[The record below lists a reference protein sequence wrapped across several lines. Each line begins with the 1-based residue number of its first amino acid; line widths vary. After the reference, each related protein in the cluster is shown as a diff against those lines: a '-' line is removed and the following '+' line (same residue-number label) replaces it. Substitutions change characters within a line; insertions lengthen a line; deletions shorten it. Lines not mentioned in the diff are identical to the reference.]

1 MAHESPKRIRNVAL
15 VGHRGSGK
23 TSVNEALLFEAGA
36 INRLGSVADG
46 STVSDS
52 ASDEKAREMSISA
65 SLSSFRWADRKI
77 NLVDTPGEPSFIADA
92 LAALRVVEGAVFVVN
107 GVMGVEVTTSRLWER
122 AAELGLAR
130 TVFVNM
136 LDRERA
142 DFFRS
147 LESLKQAFGPH
158 VVATE
163 IPIGREH
170 ELQGVVDLID
180 MKAYRYDGD
189 GRDNCSEI
197 EIPEELRAQADEYR
211 EKLMDEVAEVSDAL
225 MERYLEGEEISHEE
239 TVAALKK
246 GVTEG
251 HLFPVT
257 CGAAT
262 RNLGINRLL
271 DAFVED
277 LPSPAKRG
285 PIELDGVTLEPDE
298 SKDMVAFVFKTLAD
312 PYAGRVNLFRVYQG
326 VLKHDSHAHNCRAGA
341 KERIGQLL
349 VPQGKDTEHAD
360 EFGPGDIGAVAK
372 LKETHAGDV
381 LASKEMDIPLKLPPM
396 PRPVMAFAIEAKA
409 KGDEEK
415 MGQALRRLQEEDP
428 TIDFHR
434 DSETGE
440 QILAG
445 ITQIHVEVIV
455 DRMKERFGAEVELH
469 SPHVPY
475 REAIKG
481 SAKSH
486 ARYKKQTGGRGQFA
500 DCHIEIAPGA
510 EGEGLEFVN
519 AIKGGVIPG
528 GFIPA
533 VQKGVVRG
541 DALRHRRRLSR
552 PGREGHALRRPA
564 PLGRLLG
571 DGVQDRGIDGVQGRH
586 GERHPD
592 ADGADHDRDGRGAGG
607 VRRRRDRRPQ
617 LPPRSAARNG
627 AQGRSDRD
635 EGRGADG
642 RDARLRTGPASDHRR
657 TGRVLD
663 GSRPLRGGPRARGAT
678 GRAGGA
684 AGEGGR
690 RGLNYPWR
698 REEGASAR
706 SRRRQL
712 RCLRAHH
719 PQG

>member
-23 TSVNEALLFEAGA
+23 TSVNEALLFTAGA

-46 STVSDS
+46 TTVSDS
-52 ASDEKAREMSISA
+52 APDEKAREMSISA
-65 SLSSFRWADRKI
+65 SLSSFRWDDRKI
-77 NLVDTPGEPSFIADA
+77 NLIDTPGEPSFVADA
-92 LAALRVVEGAVFVVN
+92 LCALRVCEGAVFVIN
-107 GVMGVEVTTSRLWER
+107 GVMGAEVTTSRLWER
-122 AAELGLAR
+122 ASDLGLAR
-130 TVFVNM
+130 ILFVNM
-136 LDRERA
+136 LDRERS
-142 DFFRS
+142 DFFRA
-147 LESLKQAFGPH
+147 LDSLKQAFGQH

-163 IPIGREH
+163 IPIGAEH
-170 ELQGVVDLID
+170 ELEGVVDLID

-189 GRDNCSEI
+189 GRENCT
-197 EIPEELRAQADEYR
+197 EIPIPDDLADRAQEMR
-211 EKLMDEVAEVSDAL
+211 EKLMDEVAEVSDEL

-239 TVAALKK
+239 TVTALKT

-285 PIELDGVTLEPDE
+285 TIELDGVALEPDE
-298 SKDMVAFVFKTLAD
+298 TKDTVAFVFKTLAD
-312 PYAGRVNLFRVYQG
+312 PYAGRLNLFRVYQG
-326 VLKHDSHAHNCRAGA
+326 VLKHDSHVHNCRAEV

-349 VPQGKDTEHAD
+349 VPQGKESEHAD

-381 LASKEMDIPLKLPPM
+381 LAAKVAEIPLALPRM

-434 DSETGE
+434 DDQTGE

-469 SPHVPY
+469 QPHVPY

-481 SAKSH
+481 NAKAH

-500 DCHIEIAPGA
+500 DCHIEIEPLAH
-510 EGEGLEFVN
+510 GEGFEFVN

-533 VQKGVVRG
+533 VEKGVRDAMRAGVVAGFPVQDVRVRLFDGQHHSVDSSEMAFKIAGSMAFKDAMENAQACLMEPIMTVTVTVPEESVG
-541 DALRHRRRLSR
+541 DVIGDLNSRR
-552 PGREGHALRRPA
+552 GR
-564 PLGRLLG
+564 PLGMEPKGTVTEVKAEVPMAEMLSYAPDLRAITGGQGEYSMELARYEEIPAHIAQSV
-571 DGVQDRGIDGVQGRH
+571 VQ
-586 GERHPD
+586 E
-592 ADGADHDRDGRGAGG
+592 
-607 VRRRRDRRPQ
+607 
-617 LPPRSAARNG
+617 AAREQE
-627 AQGRSDRD
+627 AVK
-635 EGRGADG
+635 A
-642 RDARLRTGPASDHRR
+642 
-657 TGRVLD
+657 
-663 GSRPLRGGPRARGAT
+663 
-678 GRAGGA
+678 
-684 AGEGGR
+684 
-690 RGLNYPWR
+690 
-698 REEGASAR
+698 
-706 SRRRQL
+706 
-712 RCLRAHH
+712 
-719 PQG
+719 

>member
-23 TSVNEALLFEAGA
+23 TSVNEALLFSAGA

-46 STVSDS
+46 TTVSDS

-65 SLSSFRWADRKI
+65 SLSSFRWDDRKI
-77 NLVDTPGEPSFIADA
+77 NLVDTPGEPSFVADA

-107 GVMGVEVTTSRLWER
+107 GVMGAEVTTSRLWER
-122 AAELGLAR
+122 ASELGLAR
-130 TVFVNM
+130 IVFVNM

-142 DFFRS
+142 DFFRT
-147 LESLKQAFGPH
+147 LDSLKEAFGSH

-163 IPIGREH
+163 IPIGAEH
-170 ELQGVVDLID
+170 ELEGVVDLID
-180 MKAYRYDGD
+180 MKAYRYDGAA
-189 GRDNCSEI
+189 RDNCEEI
-197 EIPEELRAQADEYR
+197 EIPEDLQEQAQEYR

-239 TVAALKK
+239 TVSALKT

-251 HLFPVT
+251 KLFPVT

-285 PIELDGVTLEPDE
+285 PVELDGVTLEPDE
-298 SKDMVAFVFKTLAD
+298 SKEMVAFVFKTLAD
-312 PYAGRVNLFRVYQG
+312 PYAGRLNLFRVYQG
-326 VLKHDSHAHNCRAGA
+326 VLKHDSQVYNCRAHV

-349 VPQGKDTEHAD
+349 VPQGKDNEQAD

-381 LASKEMDIPLKLPPM
+381 LAEKDAEIPLALPEM

-434 DSETGE
+434 DSQTGE

-445 ITQIHVEVIV
+445 ITQVHVEVIV
-455 DRMKERFGAEVELH
+455 ERMKERFGAEVELH
-469 SPHVPY
+469 PPHVPY

-481 SAKSH
+481 KAKAH

-500 DCHIEIAPGA
+500 DCHIEIEPLGEGA
-510 EGEGLEFVN
+510 EFEFVN

-533 VQKGVVRG
+533 VEKGIQEAMRSGTIAGFPVKGVRVTLFDGQHHSVDSSEMAFKVAGSMAFKDAMENAKPTLMEPIMTVTVAVPEEYVGDVIGDLNSRRG
-541 DALRHRRRLSR
+541 R
-552 PGREGHALRRPA
+552 
-564 PLGRLLG
+564 PLGM
-571 DGVQDRGIDGVQGRH
+571 
-586 GERHPD
+586 EP
-592 ADGADHDRDGRGAGG
+592 RGALTE
-607 VRRRRDRRPQ
+607 VKAEVPMAELLEYAPD
-617 LPPRSAARNG
+617 
-627 AQGRSDRD
+627 
-635 EGRGADG
+635 
-642 RDARLRTGPASDHRR
+642 
-657 TGRVLD
+657 
-663 GSRPLRGGPRARGAT
+663 
-678 GRAGGA
+678 
-684 AGEGGR
+684 
-690 RGLNYPWR
+690 
-698 REEGASAR
+698 
-706 SRRRQL
+706 
-712 RCLRAHH
+712 LRAITGG
-719 PQG
+719 QGEYTMDLARYEEVPSHVAQQVVQRTQEEKEAVKA

>member
-23 TSVNEALLFEAGA
+23 TSVNEALLFTAGA
-36 INRLGSVADG
+36 VNRLGSVADG
-46 STVSDS
+46 TTVSDS
-52 ASDEKAREMSISA
+52 AADEKAREMSISG
-65 SLSSFRWADRKI
+65 SLSSFRWEDRKI
-77 NLVDTPGEPSFIADA
+77 NLVDTPGEPSFVADA
-92 LAALRVVEGAVFVVN
+92 LAALRVCESAVFVVN

-147 LESLKQAFGPH
+147 LESLKQAFGQH

-163 IPIGREH
+163 IPIGSEH
-170 ELQGVVDLID
+170 ELEGVIDLID
-180 MKAYRYDGD
+180 MKAYRYEGD
-189 GRDNCSEI
+189 GRDNCTEI
-197 EIPEELRAQADEYR
+197 DIPAELADRAQEYR
-211 EKLMDEVAEVSDAL
+211 EKLMDEVAEVSDEL
-225 MERYLEGEEISHEE
+225 MERYLEGEEISHDE
-239 TVAALKK
+239 TVTALKT

-251 HLFPVT
+251 RLFPVT

-277 LPSPAKRG
+277 LPSPAKKG
-285 PIELDGVTLEPDE
+285 AVEVDGVTLEPDE
-298 SKDMVAFVFKTLAD
+298 SKDLVAFVFKTLAD

-326 VLKHDSHAHNCRAGA
+326 VMKHDSQVFNTRAHV

-349 VPQGKDTEHAD
+349 VPQGKENDHAD
-360 EFGPGDIGAVAK
+360 AFGPGDIGAVAK
-372 LKETHAGDV
+372 LKETHAGDA
-381 LASKEMDIPLKLPPM
+381 LADQDVEIPLRLPAM

-434 DSETGE
+434 DDQTGE

-469 SPHVPY
+469 PPHVPY
-475 REAIKG
+475 REAIKTG
-481 SAKSH
+481 AKSR

-500 DCHIEIAPGA
+500 DCQIEIEPMPQGS
-510 EGEGLEFVN
+510 GFEFVN

-533 VQKGVVRG
+533 VEKGVQEAMRSGVVAGFPVQDVRVRLFDGQHHSVDSSEMAFKIAGSMAFKDAMENAQAVLMEPIMTVTVAVPEENVG
-541 DALRHRRRLSR
+541 DVIGDLNSRR
-552 PGREGHALRRPA
+552 GR
-564 PLGRLLG
+564 PLGMEPKGTVTEVKAEVPMAEMLSYA
-571 DGVQDRGIDGVQGRH
+571 
-586 GERHPD
+586 PD
-592 ADGADHDRDGRGAGG
+592 
-607 VRRRRDRRPQ
+607 
-617 LPPRSAARNG
+617 
-627 AQGRSDRD
+627 
-635 EGRGADG
+635 
-642 RDARLRTGPASDHRR
+642 
-657 TGRVLD
+657 
-663 GSRPLRGGPRARGAT
+663 
-678 GRAGGA
+678 
-684 AGEGGR
+684 
-690 RGLNYPWR
+690 
-698 REEGASAR
+698 
-706 SRRRQL
+706 
-712 RCLRAHH
+712 LRAITGG
-719 PQG
+719 QGEYSMELARYEEVPAHIAQSVVQETLREQEAVRA

>member
-36 INRLGSVADG
+36 VNRLGSVADG
-46 STVSDS
+46 TTVSDS

-65 SLSSFRWADRKI
+65 SLSSFRWDDRKI
-77 NLVDTPGEPSFIADA
+77 NLIDTPGEPSFIADA

-107 GVMGVEVTTSRLWER
+107 GVMGAEVTTSRLWER
-122 AAELGLAR
+122 ASELGLAR
-130 TVFVNM
+130 ILFVNM

-147 LESLKQAFGPH
+147 LESLKQAFGQH

-163 IPIGREH
+163 IPIGKEH
-170 ELQGVVDLID
+170 ELQGVIDLID
-180 MKAYRYDGD
+180 MKAYRYDGAS
-189 GRDNCSEI
+189 RENCQEI
-197 EIPEELRAQADEYR
+197 EIPEELRAQAQEYR
-211 EKLMDEVAEVSDAL
+211 EKLMDEVAEVSEAL

-239 TVAALKK
+239 TVSALKQ

-277 LPSPAKRG
+277 LPSPARRG
-285 PIELDGVTLEPDE
+285 TIDLDGVELEPDE

-326 VLKHDSHAHNCRAGA
+326 VLAHDSQVHNCRAHV

-349 VPQGKDTEHAD
+349 VPQGKESEHAD
-360 EFGPGDIGAVAK
+360 QFGPGDIGAVAK

-381 LASKEMDIPLKLPPM
+381 LAAKDMVCPLHLPAM

-415 MGQALRRLQEEDP
+415 MGQAIRRLQEEDP

-434 DSETGE
+434 DTETGE

-469 SPHVPY
+469 APHVPY

-481 SAKSH
+481 GAKAH

-500 DCHIEIAPGA
+500 DCHIEVEPAPDGT
-510 EGEGLEFVN
+510 GLEFVN

-533 VQKGVVRG
+533 VEKGVREAMRAGTVAGYPIQDVKVTLYDGQHHSVDSSEMAFKMAGSMAFKDAMENAQPTLMEPIMTVTVTVPEEYVGDVIGDLNSRRG
-541 DALRHRRRLSR
+541 R
-552 PGREGHALRRPA
+552 
-564 PLGRLLG
+564 PLGMEP
-571 DGVQDRGIDGVQGRH
+571 RGNVTEIKAEVPMAEMLDYA
-586 GERHPD
+586 PD
-592 ADGADHDRDGRGAGG
+592 
-607 VRRRRDRRPQ
+607 
-617 LPPRSAARNG
+617 
-627 AQGRSDRD
+627 
-635 EGRGADG
+635 
-642 RDARLRTGPASDHRR
+642 
-657 TGRVLD
+657 
-663 GSRPLRGGPRARGAT
+663 
-678 GRAGGA
+678 
-684 AGEGGR
+684 
-690 RGLNYPWR
+690 
-698 REEGASAR
+698 
-706 SRRRQL
+706 
-712 RCLRAHH
+712 LRAITGG
-719 PQG
+719 QGEYSMDLARYEEVPGHVAQQVVQQAQQEKEAVKA

>member
-1 MAHESPKRIRNVAL
+1 VAHESPKRIRNVAL
-15 VGHRGSGK
+15 VGHRGTGK

-46 STVSDS
+46 TTVSDS
-52 ASDEKAREMSISA
+52 ATDEKAREMSISA
-65 SLSSFRWADRKI
+65 SLSSFRWDDRKI
-77 NLVDTPGEPSFIADA
+77 NLIDTPGEPSFMADA
-92 LAALRVVEGAVFVVN
+92 LAALRVVEGAVFVIN
-107 GVMGVEVTTSRLWER
+107 GVMGAEVTTSRLWER
-122 AAELGLAR
+122 ASELGLAR
-130 TVFVNM
+130 ILFVNM

-142 DFFRS
+142 DFFRA
-147 LESLKQAFGPH
+147 LDSLKQAFGQH

-180 MKAYRYDGD
+180 MKAYRYDGA
-189 GRDNCSEI
+189 GRENCEEI
-197 EIPEELRAQADEYR
+197 EIPEDLRAQAQEYR
-211 EKLMDEVAEVSDAL
+211 EKLMDEVAEVSEAL

-239 TVAALKK
+239 TVSALKQ

-285 PIELDGVTLEPDE
+285 TIDLDGVALEPDE

-326 VLKHDSHAHNCRAGA
+326 VLKHDSQVHNCRAHV

-349 VPQGKDTEHAD
+349 VPQGKESDHAD
-360 EFGPGDIGAVAK
+360 DFGPGDIGAVAK

-381 LASKEMDIPLKLPPM
+381 LAERDMECPLRLPPM

-455 DRMKERFGAEVELH
+455 DRMKDRFGAEVELH

-500 DCHIEIAPGA
+500 DCHIEIAPGPD
-510 EGEGLEFVN
+510 GEGLEFVN

-533 VQKGVVRG
+533 VEKGVREAMRSGTVAGYPIQDVKVTLFDGQHHSVDSSEMAFKIAGSMAFKDAMERAQPTLMEPIMTVTVTVPEEYVGDVIGDLNSRRG
-541 DALRHRRRLSR
+541 R
-552 PGREGHALRRPA
+552 
-564 PLGRLLG
+564 PLGMEPKGTVTEIKAEVPMAEML
-571 DGVQDRGIDGVQGRH
+571 DYA
-586 GERHPD
+586 PD
-592 ADGADHDRDGRGAGG
+592 
-607 VRRRRDRRPQ
+607 
-617 LPPRSAARNG
+617 
-627 AQGRSDRD
+627 
-635 EGRGADG
+635 
-642 RDARLRTGPASDHRR
+642 
-657 TGRVLD
+657 
-663 GSRPLRGGPRARGAT
+663 
-678 GRAGGA
+678 
-684 AGEGGR
+684 
-690 RGLNYPWR
+690 
-698 REEGASAR
+698 
-706 SRRRQL
+706 
-712 RCLRAHH
+712 LRAITGG
-719 PQG
+719 QGEYSMDLARYEEVPGHVAQQVVQQAEQEKEAVKA